1 VSFYADM
8 AMVANDSL
16 SEYGQTVTISA
27 KSIGAYYPATGNA
40 AVTVSTQQVKGVVF
54 PIEDNTIDGTLIQQ
68 GDQKLLLSMVGAPP
82 PHVGDTV
89 TIGATSYTITFIKLL
104 TPSGVNVLC
113 ECNIRGI

>member
-1 VSFYADM
+1 MSFYADM

-27 KSIGAYYPATGNA
+27 KSIGAYNPATGNA

-68 GDQKLLLSMVGAPP
+68 GDQKLLLSMVGVTP

>member
-1 VSFYADM
+1 MSFYADM
-8 AMVANDSL
+8 ALVADTTLKDLGQMVTL
-16 SEYGQTVTISA
+16 TTKTV
-27 KSIGAYYPATGNA
+27 GAYNPATGNA

-54 PIEDNTIDGTLIQQ
+54 PVGAKDIDGTLIHQ
-68 GDQKLLLSMVGAPP
+68 GDQKLLLSMVGATP

>member
-1 VSFYADM
+1 MSFYADM

-16 SEYGQTVTISA
+16 GEYGQTVTISA
-27 KSIGAYYPATGNA
+27 KSIGAYNPATGNA

-54 PIEDNTIDGTLIQQ
+54 PVGAKDIDGTLIHQ
-68 GDQKLLLSMVGAPP
+68 GDQKLLLSMVGVTP

-104 TPSGVNVLC
+104 TPAGVNVLC